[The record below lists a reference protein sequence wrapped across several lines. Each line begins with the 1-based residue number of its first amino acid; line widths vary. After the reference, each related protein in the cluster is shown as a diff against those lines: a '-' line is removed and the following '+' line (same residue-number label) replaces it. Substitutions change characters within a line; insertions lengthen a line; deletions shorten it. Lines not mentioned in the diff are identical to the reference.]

1 MDRKE
6 NKTLKCDFQVLVKEK
21 IFMTRITDRN
31 SNGSIDILDDWGR
44 CRYTIQRDENGLIA
58 DIGRRLAEYEDEA
71 REDEE
76 V

>member
-6 NKTLKCDFQVLVKEK
+6 NKTLKCDFQVLVQEK